1 MKDYIMKS
9 DTMDVL
15 ETVICK
21 LDRLY
26 DEFHSMEIDLCCLVG
41 DENSE
46 QDIKRKELDSYYG
59 RITILCDSFKNY
71 TNDISRVIEETYMH
85 TRNNED
91 LEKMFR
97 LVEFYKSL

>member
-41 DENSE
+41 DENL
-46 QDIKRKELDSYYG
+46 ELDSYYG

-71 TNDISRVIEETYMH
+71 TNDISRVIEETYIN